1 MAGVSRVSELEARK
15 RALVAESERRREALK
30 ADLANV
36 KQYTSGFF
44 TTVDRARSFS
54 PWLLMAIPMA
64 LPILRLFRG
73 RKPENPRSSLKG
85 HLAKLLLGFRLYRQY
100 GPMVQSILGRFQSR
114 RNASAARRASSGE
127 F

>member
-1 MAGVSRVSELEARK
+1 
-15 RALVAESERRREALK
+15 VAESERRREALK
-30 ADLANV
+30 ADLASV
-36 KQYTSGFF
+36 KHYTSGFF

-54 PWLLMAIPMA
+54 PWLLMAIPVVIP
-64 LPILRLFRG
+64 LLKLFRG
-73 RKPENPRSSLKG
+73 GKAEKPRSSLKG

-114 RNASAARRASSGE
+114 RNAAAARGASSRE